1 MAASEPSPD
10 GDARLRECT
19 WGEYQL
25 LRAVWALAGT
35 EVTVR
40 TCLTTGIDPAILDDI
55 ITKPALQPAGV
66 HWLG

>member
-1 MAASEPSPD
+1 MTAPERLQDSE
-10 GDARLRECT
+10 ANLREST
-19 WGEYQL
+19 WAEYQL

-55 ITKPALQPAGV
+55 IAKPVLQPAGV